1 VAETVISAMC
11 SEHDA
16 EDVMKFVLDW
26 SNIWMKYDGTLA
38 GGLECVG
45 WQAVDKTLFG
55 LRISGLEEADK
66 ELETDFR
73 TG

>member
-1 VAETVISAMC
+1 VAETVISSMC

-16 EDVMKFVLDW
+16 EDVVKFVLDR

-45 WQAVDKTLFG
+45 WQVVEKTLFG
-55 LRISGLEEADK
+55 LRISGLEQADT
-66 ELETDFR
+66 ELETYFR